1 MRDAG
6 LATVGMIAIDGT
18 KIAANASRDRTVDY
32 EQLARAIVDEAIAT
46 TPPRPRRYGEARG
59 DELPAIVAS
68 RQGRE
73 GWLRAAR
80 QRPDQQRAQQAPADS
95 TLAATAATSTP
106 TLPPKRLRAGL
117 RAVRL
122 SRPYRLRTMGL
133 SGFSGGA
140 RCPVWVP
147 TFSEVLTR
155 IQ

>member
-1 MRDAG
+1 MDIDSATARRARGSGLPLAG
-6 LATVGMIAIDGT
+6 GSDSGSARRPAGSCAAAWHGKHHWSSRERMLATVLVG
-18 KIAANASRDRTVDY
+18 
-32 EQLARAIVDEAIAT
+32 
-46 TPPRPRRYGEARG
+46 RPRLTA
-59 DELPAIVAS
+59 LN
-68 RQGRE
+68 
-73 GWLRAAR
+73 
-80 QRPDQQRAQQAPADS
+80 AD
-95 TLAATAATSTP
+95 
-106 TLPPKRLRAGL
+106 LPPKRLCPGL